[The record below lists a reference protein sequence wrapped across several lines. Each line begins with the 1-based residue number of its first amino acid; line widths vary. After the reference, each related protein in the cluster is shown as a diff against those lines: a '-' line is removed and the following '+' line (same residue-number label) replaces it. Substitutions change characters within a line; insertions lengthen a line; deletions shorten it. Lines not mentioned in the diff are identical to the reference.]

1 MTPVTD
7 SKAVNAPGGEVIRSH
22 SNFNLSYDLFDTYQY
37 GKVKPVSVSDVVPR
51 DKNYVLKS
59 AHDVRSTN
67 LKAPL
72 MQNVR
77 LYKSHFA
84 VPMAAILPLNWDKF
98 FDNPTIG
105 EDVPDDVGCGV
116 EDFISKWNTFMKY
129 ISDTFSSH
137 QPGDNQRFLQSF
149 LYFYAYG
156 RYVYSNGS
164 LLASL
169 GAHFSNC
176 FRFDSSGS
184 TDISKVSLNFDN
196 YCENV
201 FTQLS
206 AILDYFNVS
215 IGNVMYRVW
224 PAGYNS
230 DSTSSV
236 GNAKNISLRDF
247 ISDYLDEAFSVL
259 SVVLKIGSSFT
270 VEDILYLGTDPDDAP
285 LESRF
290 IYSGESQPLNLARLW
305 AYQICIAHF
314 YTNDKIDYVYSA
326 ELFRQLI
333 GNYIF
338 SDGAQDTFTCNGLI
352 YFYDY
357 LSAFYFNALVSGYSS
372 FSASNNFAYFY
383 ALFGIKNSLKFM
395 DYFTGSRTT
404 PLAVGDVTV
413 DTSSGQ
419 VNIVDFAQKSWRA
432 KMLQSVN
439 RFGSKFENYIEGVF
453 GIRPAYDYHNPMFLG
468 QTSDVIYSTETE
480 NTAEAQLTES
490 ISTTAQFRSNGERF
504 GFSFDADRNCILV
517 TLVHFDIDR
526 VYSETVE
533 RSFFVLDRFDMFN
546 PFTQYIGDQ
555 PIYAGEVRGGDGMDA
570 FSYTNRNMEY
580 KQRYHQAA
588 GGFVDFL
595 PGWAFLAD
603 KSSPT
608 NLTPRWIRSHPSEM
622 DRFYINLPNYT
633 DAGYFHFIIKNVNM
647 IEASRPMSFN
657 PIIGF

>member
-1 MTPVTD
+1 M
-7 SKAVNAPGGEVIRSH
+7 
-22 SNFNLSYDLFDTYQY
+22 
-37 GKVKPVSVSDVVPR
+37 SVSL
-51 DKNYVLKS
+51 KNYSVGEILLIGTDGTS
-59 AHDVRSTN
+59 
-67 LKAPL
+67 APL
-72 MQNVR
+72 
-77 LYKSHFA
+77 Y
-84 VPMAAILPLNWDKF
+84 
-98 FDNPTIG
+98 
-105 EDVPDDVGCGV
+105 
-116 EDFISKWNTFMKY
+116 
-129 ISDTFSSH
+129 
-137 QPGDNQRFLQSF
+137 
-149 LYFYAYG
+149 
-156 RYVYSNGS
+156 
-164 LLASL
+164 
-169 GAHFSNC
+169 
-176 FRFDSSGS
+176 
-184 TDISKVSLNFDN
+184 
-196 YCENV
+196 
-201 FTQLS
+201 
-206 AILDYFNVS
+206 
-215 IGNVMYRVW
+215 
-224 PAGYNS
+224 
-230 DSTSSV
+230 
-236 GNAKNISLRDF
+236 
-247 ISDYLDEAFSVL
+247 
-259 SVVLKIGSSFT
+259 
-270 VEDILYLGTDPDDAP
+270 
-285 LESRF
+285 SRF
-290 IYSGESQPLNLARLW
+290 IYASGVQPLNLARLW

-333 GNYIF
+333 GSYYIDATGE
-338 SDGAQDTFTCNGLI
+338 SSLPTFYQNGIL
-352 YFYDY
+352 YYYDN
-357 LSAFYFNALVSGYSS
+357 LSAKVFDNMMSISGSAADSYF
-372 FSASNNFAYFY
+372 FAYFY

-395 DYFTGSRTT
+395 DYFTGSRTS

-432 KMLQSVN
+432 KMLQSIM
-439 RFGSKFENYIEGVF
+439 RFGSKFENYIEGIF
-453 GIRPAYDYHNPMFLG
+453 GVRPAYDYHNPMFLG

-555 PIYAGEVRGGDGMDA
+555 PIYVGEVRGGDGMDP

-622 DRFYINLPNYT
+622 DRFYISQPNYT

-647 IEASRPMSFN
+647 IKASRPMSFN